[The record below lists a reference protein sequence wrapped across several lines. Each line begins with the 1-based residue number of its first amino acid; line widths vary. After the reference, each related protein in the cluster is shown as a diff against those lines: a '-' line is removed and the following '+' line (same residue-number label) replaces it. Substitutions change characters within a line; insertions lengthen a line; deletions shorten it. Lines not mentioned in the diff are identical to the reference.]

1 MRAMTREE
9 ERWAA
14 VCARDAAFD
23 GAFVF
28 AVKTTG
34 IFCRPSCGARRPL
47 RRNVRFYESPAIAQL
62 SGFRACKRCKPLE
75 VSAKHARTALVTRL
89 CRLIEASERE
99 PALSELASVAKLSP
113 FHLQKVFKAETGLSP
128 KQYALAHR
136 SERFK
141 SSLRSS
147 RTVTEAVYESGFG
160 SSSRAY
166 ERSSSKLGATPRR
179 FRSGDVHVR
188 FTVAD
193 CSLGRVLIGVTEKGL
208 CAVSFGDSE
217 AVLAQELSSRFRH
230 VERDDEGLARFVRQV
245 VAAIDTG
252 ARSTLPLDIRGTVFQ
267 HRVWQAIAKIPRG
280 ETRSYAAIAK
290 AIDEPKSV
298 RAVAQACGANPAAV
312 VIPCHRV
319 VASDGGLGGYRWGLD
334 RKRRLLA
341 GEAAGASRQVRSFG
355 GSRRAP

>member
-1 MRAMTREE
+1 MRAMTRDE

-14 VCARDAAFD
+14 VCARDAGFD

-62 SGFRACKRCKPLE
+62 SGFRACKRCKPLG
-75 VSAKHARTALVTRL
+75 VSAREARTALVTRL
-89 CRLIEASERE
+89 CRLIEVGDRE
-99 PALSELASVAKLSP
+99 PTLDELAAVAKWSP
-113 FHLQKVFKAETGLSP
+113 FHLQRVFKAETGLSP

-136 SERFK
+136 GERFK
-141 SSLRSS
+141 SSLRSA

-166 ERSSSKLGATPRR
+166 EQATSKLGASPRR
-179 FRSGDVHVR
+179 FRSGDVRVR
-188 FTVAD
+188 FTIAD
-193 CSLGRVLIGVTEKGL
+193 CSLGRVLIGVTAKGL
-208 CAVSFGDSE
+208 CAVSFGDSDARLE
-217 AVLAQELSSRFRH
+217 RELASRFKH
-230 VERDDEGLARFVRQV
+230 VERDDQGLTRFVRQV
-245 VAAIDTG
+245 IATIDTG

-290 AIDEPKSV
+290 AIDAPKSV
-298 RAVAQACGANPAAV
+298 RAVAQACGANPTAV

-319 VASDGGLGGYRWGLD
+319 VASDGGLGGYRWGLE

-341 GEAAGASRQVRSFG
+341 GDA
-355 GSRRAP
+355 RRG

>member
-1 MRAMTREE
+1 MRAMTRAE
-9 ERWAA
+9 ERWEA

-47 RRNVRFYESPAIAQL
+47 RRNVRFYESPALAQV

-75 VSAKHARTALVTRL
+75 VSAKHARTAMVTRL
-89 CRLIEASERE
+89 CRLIEERDRE
-99 PALSELASVAKLSP
+99 PTLDELATLAKLSP
-113 FHLQKVFKAETGLSP
+113 FHLQRVFKAETGVSP

-136 SERFK
+136 GERFK
-141 SSLRSS
+141 SSLHHERS
-147 RTVTEAVYESGFG
+147 VTDAVYAAGFG

-166 ERSSSKLGATPRR
+166 EKVSSKLGSTPRR
-179 FRSGDVHVR
+179 FRSGAVHVR
-188 FTVAD
+188 FTIAD

-208 CAVSFGDSE
+208 CGVSFGDSDATLE
-217 AVLAQELSSRFRH
+217 QELARRFEH
-230 VERDDEGLARFVRQV
+230 VERDDSGLTRFVRRV
-245 VAAIDTG
+245 IGTIDTQT
-252 ARSTLPLDIRGTVFQ
+252 RSTLPLDIRGTVFQ

-290 AIDEPKSV
+290 AIGAPKRV
-298 RAVAQACGANPAAV
+298 RAVAQACGANPTAV

-334 RKRRLLA
+334 RKRRLLDGDA
-341 GEAAGASRQVRSFG
+341 R
-355 GSRRAP
+355 

>member
-34 IFCRPSCGARRPL
+34 VFCRPSCGARRPL
-47 RRNVRFYESPAIAQL
+47 RRNVRFYETPAIAQL

-75 VSAKHARTALVTRL
+75 VSAKHSRTALVTRL
-89 CRLIEASERE
+89 CRLIEESDEE
-99 PALSELASVAKLSP
+99 PTLDELAAVAKWSP
-113 FHLQKVFKAETGLSP
+113 FHLQRVFKAETGLSP

-136 SERFK
+136 GERFK
-141 SSLRSS
+141 ASLRSA
-147 RTVTEAVYESGFG
+147 RTVTEAVYDSGFG

-166 ERSSSKLGATPRR
+166 EQATSKLGATPRR
-179 FRSGDVHVR
+179 FRSGDVRVR
-188 FTVAD
+188 FTIAD
-193 CSLGRVLIGVTEKGL
+193 CSLGRVLIGVTPKGL
-208 CAVSFGDSE
+208 CAVSFGDSD
-217 AVLAQELSSRFRH
+217 ATLTRQLASRFKL
-230 VERDDEGLARFVRQV
+230 VERDDEWLARFVRQV
-245 VAAIDTG
+245 VATIDTG
-252 ARSTLPLDIRGTVFQ
+252 ARSTLPLDIKGTVFQ

-290 AIDEPKSV
+290 AIDAPKSV
-298 RAVAQACGANPAAV
+298 RAVAQACGANPTAV

-319 VASDGGLGGYRWGLD
+319 VASDGGLGGYRWGVE
-334 RKRRLLA
+334 RKRELLTA
-341 GEAAGASRQVRSFG
+341 ETGRRS
-355 GSRRAP
+355 P